1 MNYKNDLFFVVFLL
15 IHSSNSLMINYLNRK
30 FCCRVFKKSQNQKT
44 NNSISDSYKYLENV
58 KYDNTILFIPPVLY
72 GKVVKVYD
80 GDTITIASK
89 LPFEDSPV
97 YRFRVRLR
105 DIDSPEIKGHTNT
118 EKNLAIIARD
128 ALHDKIFDKIVRIEN
143 RGTEKWGR
151 LLADIYC
158 NDTHINK
165 WMLENGYAVCYDGGT
180 KNRPKEWDE

>member
-15 IHSSNSLMINYLNRK
+15 IHSSNSLMLSYFKRK
-30 FCCRVFKKSQNQKT
+30 FSCRIFKKTENQNNTIPKS
-44 NNSISDSYKYLENV
+44 SIYLENV
-58 KYDNTILFIPPVLY
+58 KYDNTVLFVPPVLY
-72 GKVVKVYD
+72 GKVIKVYD

-89 LPFEDSPV
+89 LPFDDSPI

-105 DIDSPEIKGHTNT
+105 DIDSPEIKGNT
-118 EKNLAIIARD
+118 DIEKNMAIISRD
-128 ALHDKIFDKIVRIEN
+128 ALHNKIFDKIVRIEN

-151 LLADIYC
+151 LLADVYY

-165 WMLENGYAVCYDGGT
+165 WMLENGYAVSYDGGT